1 MAEHLV
7 EVTRDVS
14 VPFTRVCEIF
24 LHDPD
29 VIFGAASGQVGRGGW
44 GATFWWTLEPAPGS
58 TATLGL
64 EQLAKGQ
71 PLSGR
76 PLRWT
81 ARMKVISQATGRNS
95 PFPTFSGA
103 LEARADATGSRLVLR
118 GNYQP
123 PLGRVGAL
131 GDDVIGHHVPRHGL
145 ASFLEAAARRLDAD
159 SRQRASS
166 WASARPSVSVRA

>member
-1 MAEHLV
+1 MSKHVV

-14 VPFTRVCEIF
+14 VPFARVCEIF
-24 LHDPD
+24 LHEPD
-29 VIFGAASGQVGRGGW
+29 VIFGDASGQVGRGGSS
-44 GATFWWTLEPAPGS
+44 ATFWWTLEPAPGS
-58 TATLGL
+58 TATLSL
-64 EQLAKGQ
+64 EQLAERQ
-71 PLSGR
+71 PPSGR
-76 PLRWT
+76 LVRWT

-103 LEARADATGSRLVLR
+103 LEARADAAGSRLVLR

-131 GDDVIGHHVPRHGL
+131 GDDVIGHHVARRGL

-166 WASARPSVSVRA
+166 GASARPSVRV